1 MIFYFTI
8 FGVLAIYAASKN
20 WVTGHTGI
28 VPFLIGLFLTVF
40 VGYRYEVGV
49 DWPTYMLIFSDISRM
64 SLLEALTYGDPA
76 YSIINWAVSRAGGQI
91 WHVNLIC
98 AAFFF
103 YGLIRFCSVL
113 PRPGLALAVLV
124 PMIVISTA
132 MGYTRQA
139 TAVGFVM
146 LAFVDFRATAN
157 WKWIAWLAVA
167 VLFHRSAIFAFPLF
181 AATGSNGAI
190 LRILVGGAI
199 AVTLLLTVVMTNIG
213 DVLSLYLEGDME
225 SSGAIFRTTIGAF
238 VGILYFIISSDK
250 IFGER
255 QGVVRNMAIAMIAL
269 LPMYVIIPSS
279 TIVDRIGVL
288 LLPFQGAI
296 LSSFVYYFRR
306 RPGFEFFVSS
316 IIILIYAAILA
327 VWLFFSSYASY
338 WINYE
343 NVYFVQWI

>member
-1 MIFYFTI
+1 LIFYFTI
-8 FGVLAIYAASKN
+8 FGVLALYAASKN

-28 VPFLIGLFLTVF
+28 VPMLIGLFLTVF

-76 YSIINWAVSRAGGQI
+76 YSVINWAVSRAGGQI

-124 PMIVISTA
+124 PMLVISTA

-146 LAFVDFRATAN
+146 LAFVDFRGTAN
-157 WKWIAWLAVA
+157 WRWIAWLAVA

-190 LRILVGGAI
+190 IRIVVGGAI

-225 SSGAIFRTTIGAF
+225 SSGAIFRTTIGAL
-238 VGILYFIISSDK
+238 VGFLYFILGSGK
-250 IFGER
+250 IFDER
-255 QGVVRNMAIAMIAL
+255 QAVIRNMAIAMIAL
-269 LPMYVIIPSS
+269 LPMYALIPSS
-279 TIVDRIGVL
+279 TIIDRIGIL

-296 LSSFVYYFRR
+296 LSSFAYQFRKS
-306 RPGFEFFVSS
+306 PGIEIFVSS
-316 IIILIYAAILA
+316 IILIIYAAILA

-343 NVYFVQWI
+343 NVYFVQWL

>member
-1 MIFYFTI
+1 LIFYFTI
-8 FGVLAIYAASKN
+8 FGVLALYAGSKN

-28 VPFLIGLFLTVF
+28 VPLLIGLFLTVF

-64 SLLEALTYGDPA
+64 SLLEAITYGDPA

-124 PMIVISTA
+124 PMLVISTA

-146 LAFVDFRATAN
+146 LAFVDFRGTAN
-157 WKWIAWLAVA
+157 WRWIAWLAVA

-190 LRILVGGAI
+190 LRIVVGGAI

-225 SSGAIFRTTIGAF
+225 SSGAIFRTTIGAL
-238 VGILYFIISSDK
+238 VGFLYFILGNGK
-250 IFGER
+250 IFDER
-255 QGVVRNMAIAMIAL
+255 QAVIRNMAIAMIAL
-269 LPMYVIIPSS
+269 LPMYALIPSS
-279 TIVDRIGVL
+279 TIIDRIGIL

-296 LSSFVYYFRR
+296 LSSFAYQFREK
-306 RPGFEFFVSS
+306 PGIEIFVSS
-316 IIILIYAAILA
+316 IILVIYAAILA

-343 NVYFVQWI
+343 NVYFVQWL